1 MSDYFPAMPENRKN
15 REISPM
21 QDLKVS
27 DRSLHGLI
35 ICCKL
40 FSLYIR

>member
-27 DRSLHGLI
+27 DRMSAWTYHLLQV
-35 ICCKL
+35 
-40 FSLYIR
+40 F